1 MPENALQ
8 ADNKD
13 VRLGHD
19 HWVLSEIGCALNQT
33 LQVHVFYCKAWT
45 CTPTA

>member
-1 MPENALQ
+1 MPNSSDHMPENALQ

-19 HWVLSEIGCALNQT
+19 HWVLA
-33 LQVHVFYCKAWT
+33 VR
-45 CTPTA
+45 